1 MARLRLPRIA
11 LPPGQ
16 RPAGVRARGSGFLG
30 LAAADPDQG
39 QLKFVKLF
47 QGAEGNGMRNSMR
60 WIETLEDIREE
71 RPCALALGS
80 FDGLHRGHMAVIRA
94 ARQWPWEAGAF
105 TFPSSPAGG
114 SGVVTPRDKRRLLE
128 AAGLK
133 RVYSIPFAQ
142 VRDIE
147 AEDFVRRIF
156 GREMPGQGLCA
167 AGRISGLAG
176 GAAGDVALLTRLCG
190 ELGLELR
197 VVPPVLE
204 GGREGELH
212 PHPGG
217 RVEAGDIPLANRLL
231 GRPLWLLPGG
241 HPRTTTSAPGWARP
255 PSTRHCLRAL
265 CCPGLG
271 VYASWVR
278 IDGRYYYGVTNIGVK
293 PTVGSDRVLA
303 ETWMPEFSGDLYDK
317 RVRVFLVA
325 FIRPER
331 KFGSLEELKEEIG
344 RNRPAGQ
351 GAGGGRAPW
360 RAREEVIGNRE
371 PPPTRHKFL
380 PCREF
385 RGCETSAE

>member
-1 MARLRLPRIA
+1 
-11 LPPGQ
+11 
-16 RPAGVRARGSGFLG
+16 
-30 LAAADPDQG
+30 
-39 QLKFVKLF
+39 
-47 QGAEGNGMRNSMR
+47 MRNSMR

-147 AEDFVRRIF
+147 AEDFVRRILVGKCQAKALCCGEDFRF
-156 GREMPGQGLCA
+156 GR
-167 AGRISGLAG
+167 

-204 GGREGELH
+204 GGEKVSSTRI
-212 PHPGG
+212 
-217 RVEAGDIPLANRLL
+217 RAAVEAGDIPLANRLL
-231 GRPLWLLPGG
+231 GRPFGFSLEVIHGNHIGTGLGTPTINQALPEGFVL
-241 HPRTTTSAPGWARP
+241 PRF
-255 PSTRHCLRAL
+255 
-265 CCPGLG
+265 G

-278 IDGRYYYGVTNIGVK
+278 IDGRDYYGVTNIGVK

-303 ETWMPEFSGDLYDK
+303 ETWMPEFSGDLYGK

-344 RNRPAGQ
+344 RNARQAKALAGEGPMGGQ
-351 GAGGGRAPW
+351 GR
-360 RAREEVIGNRE
+360 GNR
-371 PPPTRHKFL
+371 
-380 PCREF
+380 
-385 RGCETSAE
+385 